1 MSSNDNV
8 DKVYPEVY
16 ILGSL
21 FKISGMFPRRHDSS
35 VKFPIEIVRM
45 RLFVSMTR
53 EADEGIFTKYAYSG
67 HTSSAAFLGN
77 LN

>member
-21 FKISGMFPRRHDSS
+21 FKISGMS

-45 RLFVSMTR
+45 RFFVSMTR